1 MRLLLLKEEVEPEGE
16 PLGSFLCGVPSLT
29 LGLGA
34 LILISSYWV
43 GKPIGLAIFYQ
54 TASIGVETTNP
65 MGQVFVTQREYIF
78 PSVIMLFMLLVGICL
93 GGLGIHE
100 ARRLGRQRKATTSAA
115 GMITCA
121 AALFLAWS
129 LFGWAAMQD
138 LHVSIR

>member
-1 MRLLLLKEEVEPEGE
+1 MRILLLREEVEPEGE
-16 PLGSFLCGVPSLT
+16 PIGSFLCGVPSLT

-34 LILISSYWV
+34 LILNSSYWV
-43 GKPIGLAIFYQ
+43 GQPIGLDIFYQ

-65 MGQVFVTQREYIF
+65 MGQVFVTPREFIL
-78 PSVIMLFMLLVGICL
+78 PSALMLFMLSVGTIL
-93 GGLGIHE
+93 GGLGINE
-100 ARRLGRQRKATTSAA
+100 ARCRGRQRKATTSVA

-129 LFGWAAMQD
+129 LFAWAAMQD